1 MANIKNNSSSK
12 QTQCRL
18 IEAAG
23 EVFAERGFHS
33 ATMKEITDRAGASLA
48 SINYHFGDKA
58 ELYAAVIRGIESE
71 MSGLVSGL
79 DQDFSGEPIDRIRQ
93 LIMHVVQQ
101 TLNFKP
107 TDWEKVLMA
116 RELAQPS
123 PAMLG
128 LMERVIMPVN
138 AKLAQAIAETL
149 GVAESD
155 QSVGLLTASV
165 IGQIVY
171 YLKHPVSLFHPQIP
185 EGLDVSE
192 IANHIADVSIAAIRS
207 FSSSNSP

>member
-138 AKLAQAIAETL
+138 AKLAQAIAEAI

-185 EGLDVSE
+185 EGLDVNE

-207 FSSSNSP
+207 FSSSPPP